1 MRIIIAFLVGLAV
14 SLAVTPLTKKLAMAL
29 GVYDEPDA
37 RKVHTGTMT
46 RLGGLGIY
54 FGFLAGV
61 LVYGEFTATVWGVI
75 LSSTIVVLVG
85 FIDDVKN
92 ISPKMKL
99 LGQIVGAVILMVF
112 GVHLEYVTNPIT
124 NNIVDLGLW
133 GYPLTL
139 VWLVG
144 ICNAVNLIDGLDG
157 LASGVSG
164 IAALSL
170 AVVSLAKGLS
180 VSGALAIILVG
191 GIVGFLRCN
200 FHPAK
205 LFMGDC
211 GSLFLGF
218 ILGVLSLLGL
228 SEGATII
235 SLFIP
240 IMVLGIPILDTL
252 FAIIRRKLNH
262 KPIFEADRGHL
273 HHQLLDMG
281 FGHKDTVLLIYGI
294 TFLLGAFAVLVTL
307 LPSIYSIIVLVFAS
321 LLIFTAAAKIGIF
334 GKKDKSGKPQKAA
347 ETAVGKDSLK
357 ESNKE

>member
-1 MRIIIAFLVGLAV
+1 MRILIAFAVGLIV
-14 SLAVTPLTKKLAMAL
+14 SLLITPLTKKLAMKL
-29 GVYDEPDA
+29 GVYDKPDA
-37 RKVHTGTMT
+37 RKVHKGTMT
-46 RLGGLGIY
+46 RLGGVGIY
-54 FGFLAGV
+54 CGFLCGV
-61 LVYGEFTATVWGVI
+61 LVYGDFSPTLWGVL
-75 LSSTIVVLVG
+75 LSSTIVVAVG

-92 ISPKMKL
+92 ISPKKKM
-99 LGQIVGAVILMVF
+99 LGQFIGAVVLMFF
-112 GVHLEYVTNPIT
+112 GVHLQYVTNPLT
-124 NNIVDLGLW
+124 DNIVNLGWW

-139 VWLVG
+139 IWLIG

-180 VSGALAIILVG
+180 LSGALAIILVG
-191 GIVGFLRCN
+191 AIIGFLRYN

-262 KPIFEADRGHL
+262 KPVFEADRGHL
-273 HHQLLDMG
+273 HHQLLDRG
-281 FGHKDTVLLIYGI
+281 FGHTDTVLLIYGM

-307 LPSIYSIIVLVFAS
+307 LTSVYSIIVLVLAS
-321 LLIFTAAAKIGIF
+321 VLIFTAAAKIGIF
-334 GKKDKSGKPQKAA
+334 GGKDDDEDIPAVPALEGERKDLAEKDK
-347 ETAVGKDSLK
+347 
-357 ESNKE
+357 

>member
-1 MRIIIAFLVGLAV
+1 MRILIAFLVGLAV
-14 SLAVTPLTKKLAMAL
+14 SLLVTPLSKKIAMRL
-29 GVYDEPDA
+29 GVYDQPDA
-37 RKVHTGTMT
+37 RKVHTGAMT
-46 RLGGLGIY
+46 RLGGIGIY
-54 FGFLAGV
+54 CGFLAGV
-61 LVYGEFTATVWGVI
+61 LVYGEFTPTLWGVL
-75 LSSTIVVLVG
+75 LSSTIIVAVG

-99 LGQIVGAVILMVF
+99 LGQVVGAVVLMLF
-112 GVHLEYVTNPIT
+112 GVHLEYITNPIT
-124 NNIVDLGLW
+124 ENIIDLGLW

-144 ICNAVNLIDGLDG
+144 ISNAVNLIDGLDG
-157 LASGVSG
+157 LAAGVSG

-170 AVVSLAKGLS
+170 AVVSLAKGMFI
-180 VSGALAIILVG
+180 SGALAIILVG
-191 GIVGFLRCN
+191 GILGFLRSN

-273 HHQLLDMG
+273 HHQLLDRG
-281 FGHKDTVLLIYGI
+281 FDHKDTVLLIYGI
-294 TFLLGAFAVLVTL
+294 TFLLGSFAVLVTL
-307 LPSIYSIIVLVFAS
+307 LTSIYSIVVLVLAS
-321 LLIFTAAAKIGIF
+321 ALIFFAAAKIGILGRKEQF
-334 GKKDKSGKPQKAA
+334 EAEECIEEADKLETEKDK
-347 ETAVGKDSLK
+347 L
-357 ESNKE
+357 